1 MCSMSLSGTTADTS
15 SDAQRPLRR
24 DIRLLGDLLGQV
36 LLEQEGQAL
45 FDIEERVRQT
55 SRQGDFA
62 AVQAIVSSLSLDEQA
77 RLVRAFSLYFQLTNL
92 AEQHHR
98 IRRRRQYAV
107 EQRVGSES
115 LHAAFRR
122 LTDAGVDQAA
132 IRRAAGQVSLQLVL
146 TAHPTEATRRTVL
159 AAQLGVSALLHQ
171 LDDPQLS
178 EAGRHDVEDTL
189 AELITTLWQTD
200 ETRAKRPRVVDEIRH
215 GLWFFEQS
223 LFDVAP
229 ALVGDYR
236 RWLPE
241 APLPLRF
248 GSWIGGDQDGNPNA
262 GPETLTQAVDRARK
276 LIIERYIAEVHDLA
290 RTLGVSSSVVDINE
304 DVLTT
309 TATDASAMPKV
320 DSDIGTSLDEEP
332 YRRKLWMMWHRLRR
346 TLSAEGP
353 HAYASIDEFRADLDI
368 IDASLRAHRGD
379 RIANG
384 RLASLRRRVE
394 LFGFHVAKV
403 DVRVHARDL
412 ERAAERIGDTLQ
424 TVATLQREHGEAV
437 CDTLILSG
445 TTGAAPVLRA
455 LEMTRDAGLTVAVV
469 PLFETI
475 EDLQHAGEVVD
486 ALMRDPA
493 FSALLERRGRRI
505 EIMVGY
511 SDSAKDGGYL
521 SAQWEIYRAQE
532 DLAEVAARHD
542 VQLTIFHGRGGST
555 GRGGGPTHAAILAQ
569 PAGHP
574 PGRLKLTE
582 QGETISFK
590 YGLPG
595 LAYRNLEAALSA
607 TLLSA
612 FPDVARSA
620 APPFGRDLITDA
632 ARRAEEAY
640 RSLVW
645 TNPAFVAFFRSF
657 TPVDELALL
666 EIGSRPARR
675 PAADSEYLESLRAI
689 PWVFAWT
696 QNRCLL
702 PAWYGCGTGLAPI
715 AETPAGLE
723 SLRRLY
729 QEWPFFRSIVEN
741 LEMTLAK
748 TSLDIARCYL
758 TLVPAEAEP
767 ERHFALIEEEHAR
780 TTRLVLDIV
789 EARQLLDRHPVVQRA
804 IHLRNPYVNPINAVQ
819 VELLRT
825 YRAGDADAARPL
837 VRTIAGISAGLRNSG

>member
-1 MCSMSLSGTTADTS
+1 MKGMASSDHA

-24 DIRLLGDLLGQV
+24 DIRLLGELLGQV
-36 LLEQEGQAL
+36 ILEQEGQAL
-45 FDIEERVRQT
+45 FDTEERVRQI
-55 SRQGDFA
+55 SRQGDYA
-62 AVQAIVSSLSLDEQA
+62 GVQAIVATLSLDEQA
-77 RLVRAFSLYFQLTNL
+77 RLVRAFSLYFQLANL

-98 IRRRRQYAV
+98 MRRRRQYAV
-107 EQRVGSES
+107 EQRVGAES
-115 LHAAFRR
+115 LDAAFDR
-122 LTDAGVDQAA
+122 LHQAGISDDALA
-132 IRRAAGQVSLQLVL
+132 RASRHVSLELVL

-159 AAQLGVSALLHQ
+159 GAQVGISALLHQ
-171 LDDPQLS
+171 LDDAQLS
-178 EAGRHDVEDTL
+178 DAARRTVEDTL
-189 AELITTLWQTD
+189 AEFITTLWQTD

-236 RWLPE
+236 RRLPN

-248 GSWIGGDQDGNPNA
+248 GSWIGGDQDGNPHT
-262 GPETLTQAVDRARK
+262 GPDTLTEAIERARR
-276 LIIERYIAEVHDLA
+276 LVIGRYLDQLHDLA
-290 RTLGVSSSVVDINE
+290 RSLGVSSSVVDV
-304 DVLTT
+304 DPAVLESTEK
-309 TATDASAMPKV
+309 DAQAMPKV
-320 DSDIGTSLDEEP
+320 NTDIGSSLDEEP

-346 TLSAEGP
+346 TLTAEGP
-353 HAYASIDEFRADLDI
+353 HAYTSADEFRADLEM
-368 IDASLRAHRGD
+368 IDRSLRAHRGD

-384 RLASLRRRVE
+384 RLAALRRGVE
-394 LFGFHVAKV
+394 LFGFHVAKM

-412 ERAAERIGDTLQ
+412 DSAADRINETLR
-424 TVATLQREHGEAV
+424 TVALLQGQHGEAV

-445 TTGAAPVLRA
+445 TTGPAPVLRA
-455 LEMTRDAGLTVAVV
+455 LEMTRDAGLTVAIV
-469 PLFETI
+469 PLFESI
-475 EDLQHAGEVVD
+475 EDLQQAGAVVE
-486 ALMRDPA
+486 ALIGNPDFA
-493 FSALLERRGRRI
+493 DLLERRGRRL

-521 SAQWEIYRAQE
+521 AAQWEIYRGQE
-532 DLAEVAARHD
+532 DLAAVAARHG
-542 VQLTIFHGRGGST
+542 VELTIFHGRGGST

-612 FPDVARSA
+612 FPDVVGSA
-620 APPFGRDLITDA
+620 APPFGRDVMADA
-632 ARRAEEAY
+632 SRRAEQAY
-640 RSLVW
+640 RAMVW
-645 TNPAFVAFFRSF
+645 QDPTFVPFFRAF
-657 TPVDELALL
+657 TPVEELALL

-675 PAADSEYLESLRAI
+675 PSATEFLQSLRAI

-702 PAWYGCGTGLAPI
+702 PAWYGCGSGLAPL
-715 AETPAGLE
+715 AESAAGLE

-729 QEWPFFRSIVEN
+729 REWPFFRSIVEN

-748 TSLDIARCYL
+748 TSLEIARSYL
-758 TLVPAEAEP
+758 PLVPPEAEP
-767 ERHFALIEEEHAR
+767 ARHFAAIEEEHAR
-780 TTRLVLDIV
+780 TTQLVLDIV
-789 EARQLLDRHPVVQRA
+789 EARELLDRHPMVQRT

-819 VELLRT
+819 VELLRR
-825 YRAGDADAARPL
+825 YRAGDAQASRPL